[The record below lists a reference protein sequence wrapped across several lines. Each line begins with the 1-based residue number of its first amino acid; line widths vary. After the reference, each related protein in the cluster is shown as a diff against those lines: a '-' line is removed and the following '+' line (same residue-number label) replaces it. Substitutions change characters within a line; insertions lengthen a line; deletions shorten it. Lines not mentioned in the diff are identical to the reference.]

1 MLKIILAGIVLI
13 FVVFIGIVI
22 GLAVAIGVL
31 FEIFLK
37 GWTGA
42 RS

>member
-1 MLKIILAGIVLI
+1 MLKIILVGIVLI